1 MECRDDGDVT
11 DPPPAEQSAADFATS
26 LIRTWVPIGVGGVLA
41 AIAARLHFALDAGT
55 SATVGA
61 LTASACAALYY
72 ALARLLESRRGH
84 GRLDVVLRRAGT
96 WMLGGV
102 VRKPIY
108 VSQAQYDELMRKLRH
123 EPGSQDQ

>member
-1 MECRDDGDVT
+1 MAPVT
-11 DPPPAEQSAADFATS
+11 SPQPAERNAADFATS
-26 LIRTWVPIGVGGVLA
+26 IIRTWVPIGVGGVLA
-41 AIAARLHFALDAGT
+41 AIAARLHFALDPGT

-61 LTASACAALYY
+61 LAASACAAVYY

-84 GRLDVVLRRAGT
+84 GRLDVVMRRAGT

-108 VSQAQYDELMRKLRH
+108 ISQAEYDELMRKLRR
-123 EPGSQDQ
+123 EPDSPST